1 MSGSSLKSF
10 LLPAALLSSTVFAT
24 LTLPLALLGSKP
36 IDIRM
41 QSEPVF
47 SGQIRDIAA
56 PYLGFAAAL
65 SLGVGTAS
73 IAVTGWKRSLRKS
86 SQMEETL
93 SSVQE
98 DLQLK
103 EKQLEAL
110 KLSES
115 QLAASGLT
123 TFLQGEVVLQEPTLV
138 DAVPAIAPTEATLEP
153 LTVSSDS
160 LQSAPSQPVNVQA
173 AVSALSPAQAF
184 FSFAQVASASEAPTA
199 EDPVSQF
206 DALQTQL
213 KQMMAQ
219 IEMLQGAL
227 QSPPVA
233 AVQTHEAVKV
243 RYGNQ
248 RLHTIEAL
256 PVQQKVAS

>member
-10 LLPAALLSSTVFAT
+10 LLPATLLSSTVFVA

-73 IAVTGWKRSLRKS
+73 IAVTGWKRSARKS
-86 SQMEETL
+86 SQMEEAL

-98 DLQLK
+98 NLQLK
-103 EKQLEAL
+103 ESQLEAL

-115 QLAASGLT
+115 QLAAAGLT
-123 TFLQGEVVLQEPTLV
+123 TFLQGEVVSQKPTLV
-138 DAVPAIAPTEATLEP
+138 DAVVAIAPTATTLEP
-153 LTVSSDS
+153 SMAAADSS
-160 LQSAPSQPVNVQA
+160 LPAPHQSVNVQA

-184 FSFAQVASASEAPTA
+184 FSFAQVGSAPEEPTVQ
-199 EDPVSQF
+199 DPVSQF

-227 QSPPVA
+227 QSPPAEA
-233 AVQTHEAVKV
+233 ARTHQAVKF

-248 RLHTIEAL
+248 HLHTVEAL
-256 PVQQKVAS
+256 SVQQKVAS

>member
-86 SQMEETL
+86 SQIEEAL
-93 SSVQE
+93 ASVQE

-103 EKQLEAL
+103 ESQLEAL

-138 DAVPAIAPTEATLEP
+138 DVVPAIAPTSTALES
-153 LTVSSDS
+153 LAAASDNS
-160 LQSAPSQPVNVQA
+160 QSASSQPVNVQA

-184 FSFAQVASASEAPTA
+184 FGFAQVASVPGAATVQ
-199 EDPVSQF
+199 DPISQF

-233 AVQTHEAVKV
+233 PVQTHQTTKF

-248 RLHTIEAL
+248 RLHTVEAL
-256 PVQQKVAS
+256 PVQQKIAS